1 MFVIYTE
8 CCTTHLFNV
17 FFFYTINVCKLYC
30 MYYYVFNKQYKKK
43 LMFVNCNVCR
53 ALDVIH
59 KYFVGIYFV

>member
-17 FFFYTINVCKLYC
+17 FFSIQSMFVNFTVCTTMYLIN
-30 MYYYVFNKQYKKK
+30 NIKKK